1 MNEGASLT
9 DVDPWR
15 IPETSMILDIKY
27 KLRGCEVGGEIG
39 SAKCEVCIDAHCSHG
54 KQDGMRVYHFITKL
68 LAPNGHQS

>member
-1 MNEGASLT
+1 
-9 DVDPWR
+9 
-15 IPETSMILDIKY
+15 MILDIKY